1 LADLPAPIGPD
12 DFCTN
17 SEEVVPQQAAS
28 LERGNLTNAETAL
41 TSISKSLLPRGRR
54 SPPIDLE
61 GVRHCEVAHRP
72 VDYDMP
78 SSAFLERG
86 GTCRSL
92 I

>member
-1 LADLPAPIGPD
+1 M
-12 DFCTN
+12 T
-17 SEEVVPQQAAS
+17 QQAAS

-41 TSISKSLLPRGRR
+41 TSISKSLLPRGRH

-78 SSAFLERG
+78 SSAFLERD
-86 GTCRSL
+86 GTCRS
-92 I
+92 II

>member
-1 LADLPAPIGPD
+1 MADLPAPIGPD

-61 GVRHCEVAHRP
+61 GLRTVK
-72 VDYDMP
+72 
-78 SSAFLERG
+78 
-86 GTCRSL
+86 
-92 I
+92 